1 MKVQRK
7 RRTMWCNVVKY
18 AVTVLQSCSRRGSV
32 SSSRY
37 ADGDGVRHNEE
48 RVMKSRVI
56 NSVRARASWLP
67 RVFLRLPRR
76 VVAAGSVLCVV
87 TLSGCY
93 YPYGYYP
100 SGYYP
105 AYYSPYSTA
114 PATAVQQGVPA
125 GQTGST
131 DAQQQ
136 QQQNAAPAYA
146 VAPPPVYVAP
156 AYPAYY
162 PPPVYPAYPAY
173 YGYPGYYGPSVSIG
187 IGGYWGGGWGHH
199 WHH

>member
-1 MKVQRK
+1 
-7 RRTMWCNVVKY
+7 
-18 AVTVLQSCSRRGSV
+18 
-32 SSSRY
+32 
-37 ADGDGVRHNEE
+37 
-48 RVMKSRVI
+48 MKSRVI
-56 NSVRARASWLP
+56 NSVRARGSWLP

-156 AYPAYY
+156 
-162 PPPVYPAYPAY
+162 PPRKISRACWLRR
-173 YGYPGYYGPSVSIG
+173 YGLSFARIISGERSSILRADR
-187 IGGYWGGGWGHH
+187 
-199 WHH
+199 